1 MTQEYTPDPM
11 TPEWSRDLALLSS
24 ASFGRGWTGLERRE
38 RFVEQAIQ
46 YATYDDL
53 PPALKA
59 IYDKASRQ
67 GLRNA
72 PVAPGEETDDNED
85 TDDNEEQQQ
94 ESGDDDKSD

>member
-1 MTQEYTPDPM
+1 MTQKYTPDPM

-24 ASFGRGWTGLERRE
+24 ASFGRGSTGLERRE

-53 PPALKA
+53 PPELKA
-59 IYDKASRQ
+59 IYDEAYRQ
-67 GLRNA
+67 GFRNA
-72 PVAPGEETDDNED
+72 PAVPGEE

-94 ESGDDDKSD
+94 ETEADDDESQ

>member
-72 PVAPGEETDDNED
+72 PVVPGEETDDNED